1 MNISQVVL
9 AMVSLA
15 TLATLGD
22 YFLKLASMES
32 RILQNKWFIIGCIIY
47 AASAFGWV
55 FVLRHFKL
63 AVVGVVFSLATVILL
78 ALLGVFVFG
87 ERLHTYEVV
96 GIVFAIFSILLLSR
110 FGI

>member
-1 MNISQVVL
+1 MNISHVVL

-15 TLATLGD
+15 AFATLGD

-32 RILQNKWFIIGCIIY
+32 RILQNKWFLVGCLIY

-55 FVLRHFKL
+55 YVLRHFKL

-87 ERLHTYEVV
+87 ERLNPYEIT
-96 GIVFAIFSILLLSR
+96 GLIFAVFSIMLLSR
-110 FGI
+110 FAT